1 MPFDM
6 VRAGSSL
13 QGGNVGSMFS
23 SSGKISFMYFRD
35 LYSHT
40 SFSVL
45 AKLDILLHILC
56 WQLAHLNLQLL
67 AGGL

>member
-1 MPFDM
+1 M
-6 VRAGSSL
+6 VKGGSSL

-23 SSGKISFMYFRD
+23 SSGNISFMYFHD

-40 SFSVL
+40 SFGVL

-56 WQLAHLNLQLL
+56 RQLADLNLQLL